1 MTPTDVP
8 ATTGEALTAE
18 TLAAMYRTASAA
30 CACCGEPATCLGA
43 YAGAET
49 EQYGC
54 DECCGHGNE
63 DGHCE
68 EVGSVDTLRANS
80 LALLAEVRRLTAA
93 LDGIR
98 DTVELPATATT
109 TEVVAAVEERA
120 GMLAHAVQSW
130 KARASGMEAA
140 EREIARLRAE
150 LVAART
156 ESSLLF
162 NITRGR
168 LTPPDGATMEALD
181 AAGGCWL
188 VSYDDDETGDP
199 VVTIEYLAGARDLAK
214 RVTDGGNPA
223 RWIAV
228 DRFGHVVAPREPA
241 DDVARDAPGVG

>member
-1 MTPTDVP
+1 VT
-8 ATTGEALTAE
+8 AGEALTAE
-18 TLAAMYRTASAA
+18 TLAAMYRTASAT
-30 CACCGEPATCLGA
+30 CARCGEPATCLGA

-140 EREIARLRAE
+140 EREVARLRAIVE
-150 LVAART
+150 GRTAPPTDAEMREHMDGGGAWLVTIPARRQVRLHPETRYVDEARAA
-156 ESSLLF
+156 SLLWW
-162 NITRGR
+162 T
-168 LTPPDGATMEALD
+168 E
-181 AAGGCWL
+181 
-188 VSYDDDETGDP
+188 
-199 VVTIEYLAGARDLAK
+199 GARWVAV
-214 RVTDGGNPA
+214 RDGRPCA
-223 RWIAV
+223 WP
-228 DRFGHVVAPREPA
+228 APREPA
-241 DDVARDAPGVG
+241 ADVGRDAPGVG

>member
-1 MTPTDVP
+1 MT
-8 ATTGEALTAE
+8 AGEALTAE
-18 TLAAMYRTASAA
+18 TLAAMEAATTALIATADAGPYAARTGHATTAVTDASGDVRIAEVFDIEGSAPLLAA
-30 CACCGEPATCLGA
+30 SWALA
-43 YAGAET
+43 
-49 EQYGC
+49 QQ
-54 DECCGHGNE
+54 N
-63 DGHCE
+63 
-68 EVGSVDTLRANS
+68 

-140 EREIARLRAE
+140 EREVARLRAE

-162 NITRGR
+162 DITRGR

-241 DDVARDAPGVG
+241 AADVARDAPGVG